1 MSQTVA
7 EAILELLAGY
17 GVRFLFGNP
26 GTTELP
32 LVDALNSQDRIQ
44 YILGLHE
51 VPVMSMADGLAQASR
66 GLGFVNLHIS
76 CGLGNAMGM
85 LYNAYRSGTP
95 LLVTAGQQDRRLL
108 MEEPLLWS
116 EMDRVA
122 RPWTKWS
129 VEVHRAQDVLPVL
142 RRAVQC
148 ALTPPTGPVFLSWP
162 MDVQAE
168 LIDQPAQAPPLV
180 DPRVRAP
187 QAALQQAAQLLAEA
201 RNPVILAGS
210 RVTESGA
217 IDALVQVA
225 ETLGAPVMAEPGTTH
240 GRIPF
245 PCTHPLSAPGL
256 PLWSP
261 EIRRRL
267 EPFDVALVA
276 GMDLFRQY
284 VFHEPQCPVPE
295 HLKLVHAD
303 QDPWQLGKNHPL
315 AVGLWGHLAPTLQ
328 ELAQLL
334 DCTMSEDQ
342 RRQALARAE
351 HHRAE
356 YHRRKEQLQRE
367 AEAQR
372 HQRPLSP
379 LVLMHALA
387 HALPENAAVVEEAV
401 TTTNTTLERLGAI
414 RQPDG
419 YFGHRGWA
427 LGWGLGCALGVKLAW
442 PQRPVLAIV
451 GEGAAMFG
459 IQALWTAAHYRI
471 PVTFVIPNNAAYQIL
486 KVGAMGLRLPGASKG
501 QFIGCDLKQPEI
513 DFVALAQAL
522 GVKAT
527 TATEPE
533 QVVQLVR
540 QSLAGEEPQLINV
553 PIARQLPGRLGY
565 G

>member
-1 MSQTVA
+1 MPQTVA

-17 GVRFLFGNP
+17 QVRFLFGNP

-32 LVDALNSQDRIQ
+32 LVDALSSQQRIR

-51 VPVMSMADGLAQASR
+51 VPVMSMADGWAQATR
-66 GLGFVNLHIS
+66 KLGFVNLHIS

-116 EMDRVA
+116 EMERVA
-122 RPWTKWS
+122 RPWTKWAA
-129 VEVHRAQDVLPVL
+129 EVHRAQDVLPVL
-142 RRAVQC
+142 RRAIQC

-168 LIDQPAQAPPLV
+168 LIDQAPEAVPLL
-180 DPRVRAP
+180 DPRIRAP
-187 QAALQQAAQLLAEA
+187 QAALQQAAGLLAKAE
-201 RNPVILAGS
+201 NPVILAGS
-210 RVTESGA
+210 RVTEAGA

-225 ETLGAPVMAEPGTTH
+225 EALGAPVMAEPGTTH

-261 EIRRRL
+261 EIRQRL

-284 VFHEPQCPVPE
+284 VYHEPQCPVPE
-295 HLKLVHAD
+295 HLKLIHAD

-315 AVGLWGHLAPTLQ
+315 AVGLWGHLQPTLE

-334 DCTMSEDQ
+334 HHAMSQDQ
-342 RRQALARAE
+342 RQRALARAE
-351 HHRAE
+351 HHQAE
-356 YHRRKEQLQRE
+356 HHRRKQQLEQRAQDLQD
-367 AEAQR
+367 
-372 HQRPLSP
+372 HRPLAP
-379 LVLMHALA
+379 LVLMHTLA
-387 HALPENAAVVEEAV
+387 QVLPPDVAVVGEAV
-401 TTTNTTLERLGAI
+401 TTTSTTLERLEAI
-414 RQPDG
+414 RRADG

-442 PQRPVLAIV
+442 PDRPVLAIV

-486 KVGAMGLRLPGASKG
+486 KVGALGLQLPGASKG
-501 QFIGCDLKQPEI
+501 QFVGCDLVDPEI

-527 TATEPE
+527 TATEPD
-533 QVVQLVR
+533 QVAELVR
-540 QSLAGEEPQLINV
+540 QSLAGDEPQLINV
-553 PIARQLPGRLGY
+553 PIARELPGRLGY

>member
-1 MSQTVA
+1 MPQTVA
-7 EAILELLAGY
+7 QAILELLAGY
-17 GVRFLFGNP
+17 QVRFLFGNP

-32 LVDALNSQDRIQ
+32 LVDALSSQDRIR

-51 VPVMSMADGLAQASR
+51 VPVMSMADGLAQASG

-122 RPWTKWS
+122 RPWTKWA
-129 VEVHRAQDVLPVL
+129 VEVHRAPDVLPVL

-168 LIDQPAQAPPLV
+168 LIDQPVQAAAV
-180 DPRVRAP
+180 IDPRVRAP
-187 QAALQQAAQLLAEA
+187 AAALQQAAQLLAGA
-201 RNPVILAGS
+201 QNPVILAGS
-210 RVTESGA
+210 RVTEAGA

-261 EIRRRL
+261 EIRQRL
-267 EPFDVALVA
+267 EPYDVALVA

-284 VFHEPQCPVPE
+284 VYHEPQCPVPE
-295 HLKLVHAD
+295 HLRLIHAD
-303 QDPWQLGKNHPL
+303 QDSWQLGKNHPL
-315 AVGLWGHLAPTLQ
+315 AVGLWGHLQPTLE

-334 DCTMSEDQ
+334 RRTMSEDQ
-342 RRQALARAE
+342 RRRALARAE
-351 HHRAE
+351 RHQAE
-356 YHRRKEQLQRE
+356 HHRRKKQLEQQALAQRE
-367 AEAQR
+367 
-372 HQRPLSP
+372 QRPLAP
-379 LVLMHALA
+379 LVLMHTLA
-387 HALPENAAVVEEAV
+387 QVLPADAAVVEEAV
-401 TTTNTTLERLGAI
+401 TTTSTTLERLGAI
-414 RQPDG
+414 RRPEG

-442 PQRPVLAIV
+442 PDRPVLAIV

-486 KVGAMGLRLPGASKG
+486 KVGALGLGLPGARRG
-501 QFIGCDLKQPEI
+501 QFVGCDLKEPEI

-522 GVKAT
+522 GVKAV

-533 QVVQLVR
+533 QVAELVR
-540 QSLAGEEPQLINV
+540 QGLAGEEPLLIDV
-553 PIARQLPGRLGY
+553 PIARELPGRLGY

>member
-1 MSQTVA
+1 MRSVA
-7 EAILELLAGY
+7 QAILELLAGY
-17 GVRFLFGNP
+17 QVRFLFGNP

-32 LVDALNSQDRIQ
+32 LVDALNRQEHIR

-85 LYNAYRSGTP
+85 LYNAHCAGTP

-116 EMDRVA
+116 HMDRVA
-122 RPWTKWS
+122 RPWTKWAA
-129 VEVHRAQDVLPVL
+129 EIHRAEDVIPTL

-168 LIDQPAQAPPLV
+168 LTDQAAEAVPVL

-187 QAALQQAAQLLAEA
+187 EAALEQAARLLAQA
-201 RNPVILAGS
+201 QNPVILAGS
-210 RVTESGA
+210 RVTEAGA

-225 ETLGAPVMAEPGTTH
+225 ESLGAPVMAEPGTTH
-240 GRIPF
+240 GRMPF

-261 EIRRRL
+261 EIRQRL

-284 VFHEPQCPVPE
+284 VYHEPQCPVPE
-295 HLKLVHAD
+295 HLRLIHAD

-315 AVGLWGHLAPTLQ
+315 AVGLWGHLQPTLE
-328 ELAQLL
+328 ELARRIAQHMTPPQRQQAQARMEQLAAQ
-334 DCTMSEDQ
+334 Q
-342 RRQALARAE
+342 RQQREQLEQQALDQAD
-351 HHRAE
+351 H
-356 YHRRKEQLQRE
+356 
-367 AEAQR
+367 
-372 HQRPLSP
+372 RPLAP

-387 HALPENAAVVEEAV
+387 RVLPENVAVVEEAV
-401 TTTNTTLERLGAI
+401 TTTGTTLERLGAI

-442 PQRPVLAIV
+442 PDRPVLAIV

-471 PVTFVIPNNAAYQIL
+471 PVTFVIANNAAYQIL
-486 KVGAMGLRLPGASKG
+486 KVGALGLRLPGATKG
-501 QFIGCDLKQPEI
+501 QFVGCDLRDPEI
-513 DFVALAQAL
+513 DFVGLAQAL
-522 GVKAT
+522 GVKAV
-527 TATEPE
+527 TAREPDE
-533 QVVQLVR
+533 VSELVGRSLR
-540 QSLAGEEPQLINV
+540 QGEEPLLVNV
-553 PIARQLPGRLGY
+553 PIARQLPGKLGY